1 MTTIL
6 KQSTEIKVRIGPFV
20 DASDAV
26 TPETGITLGAADQA
40 ELLKANGAATVDI
53 SGATW
58 AAITG
63 AGGWYD
69 LTLTTSH
76 TNTVGEMEV
85 VIQDSSVCLPVFA
98 KFQVVEEAVYDDLY
112 AGSATGYPTAAEVRT
127 EIDSNSTQL
136 AAIVADT
143 NELQTD
149 WIDGGRLDLIVD
161 IIATD
166 VAAVLV
172 DTGTDGVKI
181 ATGQTITALTITTL
195 TVTNNAIGWNA
206 SWDAEV
212 QSEVDDGL
220 IAKGLDHLVF
230 ASVTGTDIADNS
242 IIAKLA
248 SKSATADWDSFT
260 NTTDSLE
267 AQADAASSGVTVAY
281 AIPAAALSLLQNN
294 SALTILKYDSL
305 SVSLTGLGSVTNK
318 TETYFVVKN
327 KKTDADAASIILIS
341 EGTGLEYV
349 EGAAYGTAGHGSFT
363 WTNTTTGAATI
374 AMDEAAT
381 GTLTARTGL
390 YWAVKVIRSTG
401 AANTLV
407 VGEGSCDITD
417 GIIRAVS

>member
-149 WIDGGRLDLIVD
+149 WIDDGRLDLILD
-161 IIATD
+161 IIAADVVNIDGAAMRGTD
-166 VAAVLV
+166 SAY
-172 DTGTDGVKI
+172 TGTPPTVSQI
-181 ATGQTITALTITTL
+181 WETALT
-195 TVTNNAIGWNA
+195 
-206 SWDAEV
+206 
-212 QSEVDDGL
+212 
-220 IAKGLDHLVF
+220 
-230 ASVTGTDIADNS
+230 
-242 IIAKLA
+242 
-248 SKSATADWDSFT
+248 
-260 NTTDSLE
+260 E
-267 AQADAASSGVTVAY
+267 AY
-281 AIPAAALSLLQNN
+281 
-294 SALTILKYDSL
+294 
-305 SVSLTGLGSVTNK
+305 
-318 TETYFVVKN
+318 
-327 KKTDADAASIILIS
+327 
-341 EGTGLEYV
+341 
-349 EGAAYGTAGHGSFT
+349 
-363 WTNTTTGAATI
+363 
-374 AMDEAAT
+374 
-381 GTLTARTGL
+381 
-390 YWAVKVIRSTG
+390 RSTG
-401 AANTLV
+401 ATGTAAQLLYEILQNITEFAISGTTKTTKKLDGTTTAKTYTLD
-407 VGEGSCDITD
+407 SSTAPTSITE
-417 GIIRAVS
+417 AT